1 MSEMALKV
9 LTFSFLNTN
18 KYRRKENCLLYEI
31 GMFLNARLSLVTGFY
46 TAKGGSYPLFY
57 HHN

>member
-1 MSEMALKV
+1 MALKV